1 MPTITTLLIH
11 ALPFS
16 DRRVCSR
23 DEAASYVGVSGS
35 KFDKMVVEGTMP
47 RPLRYD
53 GVRRWD
59 KSALDRAI
67 NELGGLSS
75 EPRAAE
81 SGGNAAGHFGTNEWD
96 EVVADA
102 P

>member
-1 MPTITTLLIH
+1 MTPTTFLIH

-16 DRRVCSR
+16 DRRVCNR
-23 DEAASYVGVSGS
+23 DEAASYVGVSAG
-35 KFDKMVVEGTMP
+35 KFDKMVADGTMP
-47 RPLRYD
+47 KPLRYD

-67 NELGGLSS
+67 NELGGLPSA
-75 EPRAAE
+75 PRVAE
-81 SGGNAAGHFGTNEWD
+81 SGGSAAGHFGTNEWD
-96 EVVADA
+96 EVVASA